1 MFESDD
7 QNSLAAV
14 DKRTS
19 HRRRPPTSVPYP
31 DRTRGLDSRGLL
43 GCRAGGTASAA
54 WLTRVHF
61 SNRA

>member
-1 MFESDD
+1 VFESDD

-43 GCRAGGTASAA
+43 GCSGWNSIRA